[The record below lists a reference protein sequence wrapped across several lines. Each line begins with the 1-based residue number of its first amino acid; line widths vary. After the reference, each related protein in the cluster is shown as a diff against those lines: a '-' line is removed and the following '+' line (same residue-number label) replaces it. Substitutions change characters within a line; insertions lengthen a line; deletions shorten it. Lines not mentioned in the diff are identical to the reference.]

1 MKHLKIMDNYN
12 EPRFNGFVGMPA
24 ALYLDEFARL
34 LRDYFKAPV
43 YLVGS
48 ALERKDWHDLD
59 IRVILPDERFE
70 FGDPAKRFWN
80 AKWISACLAFT
91 ALGEKMIGCKIDFQ
105 IEQESYVQAN
115 CTGKRLEIGKKKHE
129 L

>member
-1 MKHLKIMDNYN
+1 MENYN
-12 EPRFNGFVGMPA
+12 EPRYNGFVGMPA

-34 LRDYFKAPV
+34 LRGFFQTEV

-59 IRVILPDERFE
+59 IRVILPDDRFVE
-70 FGDPAKRFWN
+70 FGEPDKRFWN
-80 AKWISACLAFT
+80 LKWTALCLAFT

-105 IEQESYVQAN
+105 VEQQSYVEAH
-115 CTGKRLEIGKKKHE
+115 CKGARLSIGKDKN
-129 L
+129 